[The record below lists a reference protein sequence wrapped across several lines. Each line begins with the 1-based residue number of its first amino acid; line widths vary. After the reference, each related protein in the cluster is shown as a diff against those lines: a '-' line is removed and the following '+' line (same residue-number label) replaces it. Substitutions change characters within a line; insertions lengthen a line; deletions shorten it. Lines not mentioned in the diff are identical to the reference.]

1 MKEVLAILI
10 VILLGGCDWLGDHQ
24 ICQEPHSELF
34 GMAWEEQLDKQG
46 IKFNKKGGKI
56 CYPERFSV
64 KARRANFSAE
74 EIYRGAAELAKTKP
88 HRERIISWLEREERD
103 FEESLV
109 DTNEYLIVVFSGSE
123 NQFDETKLVLNCL
136 QYQDNCNE

>member
-1 MKEVLAILI
+1 MKEVVAILI
-10 VILLGGCDWLGDHQ
+10 VILLGGCDWLAEHQ
-24 ICQEPHSELF
+24 ICQVPHSELF

-46 IKFNKKGGKI
+46 IIFNKKGGKI
-56 CYPERFSV
+56 CYPERFSN
-64 KARRANFSAE
+64 KARRANFTAE

-88 HRERIISWLEREERD
+88 HRERIISWLKREERD

-109 DTNEYLIVVFSGSE
+109 DTDEYLIVVFSGSE
-123 NQFDETKLVLNCL
+123 NQFDETKLMLNCL

>member
-1 MKEVLAILI
+1 MKEVVAILI
-10 VILLGGCDWLGDHQ
+10 VILLGGCDWLAEHQ
-24 ICQEPHSELF
+24 ICQVPHSELF

-46 IKFNKKGGKI
+46 IIFKKKGGKI
-56 CYPERFSV
+56 CYPERFSI
-64 KARRANFSAE
+64 KARRANFTAE

-88 HRERIISWLEREERD
+88 HRERIISWLKREERD

-109 DTNEYLIVVFSGSE
+109 DTDEYLIVVFSGSE
-123 NQFDETKLVLNCL
+123 NQFDETKLMLNCL